1 MNRLLKYIFTTVAA
15 LCFALSLTA
24 QQTEDSGPPDS
35 QKNNAPEV
43 RVAPTSDLFTD
54 EIRKARQLHSQ
65 WNGLDDE
72 LDQARSGALLTD
84 PAVYKRLRSQ
94 IDTVLA
100 SKRVEIDAWRE
111 YYQKSADYWQSTLK
125 SLQSGQPARNTERQD
140 INNMLIVEKRDRDD
154 LHRRLTDLVK
164 TLAEKGVTGE
174 QPAVTDLKKLFVLK
188 EDNVAKLEQVLHL
201 FDSGVQHL
209 DKRRELARSRS
220 LEARQL
226 LRSVDV
232 ERPLWEALYSGKAHR
247 LDLDFHVT
255 IPKP

>member
-100 SKRVEIDAWRE
+100 SKRVEIDAWRGGTGRRDFRAVLTKRKKPNGMPGWTCDSC
-111 YYQKSADYWQSTLK
+111 QWITV
-125 SLQSGQPARNTERQD
+125 SLGQICFLVGCDPEWNNCSSIC
-140 INNMLIVEKRDRDD
+140 INLPKDD
-154 LHRRLTDLVK
+154 FPV
-164 TLAEKGVTGE
+164 
-174 QPAVTDLKKLFVLK
+174 
-188 EDNVAKLEQVLHL
+188 
-201 FDSGVQHL
+201 S
-209 DKRRELARSRS
+209 
-220 LEARQL
+220 
-226 LRSVDV
+226 
-232 ERPLWEALYSGKAHR
+232 
-247 LDLDFHVT
+247 
-255 IPKP
+255 